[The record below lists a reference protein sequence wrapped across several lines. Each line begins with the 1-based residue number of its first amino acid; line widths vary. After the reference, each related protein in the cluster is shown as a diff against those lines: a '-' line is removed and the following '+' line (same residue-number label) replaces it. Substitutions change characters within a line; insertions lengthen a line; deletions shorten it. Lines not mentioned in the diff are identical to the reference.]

1 MKDKLSRFGG
11 ECENPVWGFSHL
23 IIYLT
28 LRQVFDIIEIK
39 GGAEN
44 DLLRQ

>member
-1 MKDKLSRFGG
+1 MKDKLSRCGG
-11 ECENPVWGFSHL
+11 ECENPVRGFSHQT
-23 IIYLT
+23 IYLT

-44 DLLRQ
+44 DLLCQ